1 MKERTYFCIDMKSF
15 FASVE
20 CAERGLNPFETNL
33 IVADE
38 SRGNGTICLAITP
51 KMKSLGVRNR
61 CRRYEIPKNIQYI
74 TAMPRMQK
82 YIDYAAEIYGIYL
95 QYIDK
100 QDIHVYSIDESF
112 IDATD
117 YLPMYHKTPKEFA
130 KMLIDEIAQKLHIP
144 ATAGIGTNLYLA
156 KIALD
161 ITAKKV
167 PDHMGYL
174 NEELFRETLWHHKP
188 LTDFWGISTGTVR
201 RLERRGITDMAGIAQ
216 YPSEMLYKD
225 FGINAEL
232 LIDHSWG
239 RESCLMSDIKNYK
252 SKSKSV
258 SSSQVLFE
266 DYTFEKAKIVVEEM
280 VRSGCLELMR
290 RKVINIFNKCRK
302 FDKGYLRSLMI
313 LDRKLLPSI
322 GIETDGE
329 VKYQPLGT
337 FYSDEW
343 QINQDSQWV
352 KCSAVDRLMRLQKKT
367 YVGFPLTENASLYD
381 IAADILLNIGE
392 TADTFVI
399 SNDLKSVIVPMAFL
413 PKGTAWDA
421 LQEIANAGLCKVFV
435 DREDKINV
443 RSEKE
448 PKTTTAIRIDKSNM
462 FSYSSSVSLTEFA
475 NRISVEYCDVS
486 LSNDTVEAVSVELNI
501 EPNASLEL
509 TLDYNTEV
517 AYPAMETDN
526 LNVLLTDFQGGVN
539 ACSVV
544 AKNKTAQK
552 QKAVLTVT
560 GKAIEITT
568 KSLTMQDDDSVR
580 NNGVT
585 EYSHPSSDLVQS
597 HAQAEYIARILLE
610 RMHAG
615 EGVITTTWR
624 GNPKLNLGEKYE
636 SADRFGDSQEL
647 VCEYNKFTFDGGLK
661 QETRGRTI

>member
-1 MKERTYFCIDMKSF
+1 MEYTDNPRKILGRVDVIYSDTEISKDIQTTESGNSAISHPDEGFGEYLVPTVKGCTMDGNATMDGSF
-15 FASVE
+15 QMMDDSVVLGWWSGSLSGSDGVFANAPWIEISFVKRPIISWVVLGDEKRNEYPVDFILQYKRDGKIVHSDSVTVNNQIQVRLTPQLE
-20 CAERGLNPFETNL
+20 DITSIRLTITKWSKPNACAKILKFYDRMME
-33 IVADE
+33 
-38 SRGNGTICLAITP
+38 
-51 KMKSLGVRNR
+51 
-61 CRRYEIPKNIQYI
+61 RYE
-74 TAMPRMQK
+74 
-82 YIDYAAEIYGIYL
+82 G
-95 QYIDK
+95 
-100 QDIHVYSIDESF
+100 
-112 IDATD
+112 DA
-117 YLPMYHKTPKEFA
+117 
-130 KMLIDEIAQKLHIP
+130 I
-144 ATAGIGTNLYLA
+144 
-156 KIALD
+156 
-161 ITAKKV
+161 
-167 PDHMGYL
+167 
-174 NEELFRETLWHHKP
+174 
-188 LTDFWGISTGTVR
+188 
-201 RLERRGITDMAGIAQ
+201 
-216 YPSEMLYKD
+216 EM
-225 FGINAEL
+225 FE
-232 LIDHSWG
+232 
-239 RESCLMSDIKNYK
+239 
-252 SKSKSV
+252 V
-258 SSSQVLFE
+258 S
-266 DYTFEKAKIVVEEM
+266 EEM
-280 VRSGCLELMR
+280 GAADGNYNIVSDTMT
-290 RKVINIFNKCRK
+290 VNIFNKGRK

>member
-1 MKERTYFCIDMKSF
+1 MEYTDNPRKILGRVDVIYSDTEISKDIQTTESGNSAISHPDEVFGVYLVPTVKGCTMDGNATMDGSF
-15 FASVE
+15 QMMDDSVVLGWWSDSLSGSNGVFANAPWIEISFVKRPIISWVVLGDEKRNEYPVDFILQYKRDGKIVHSDSVTVNNQIQVRLTPQLE
-20 CAERGLNPFETNL
+20 DITSIRLTITKWSKPNACAKILKFYDRMME
-33 IVADE
+33 
-38 SRGNGTICLAITP
+38 
-51 KMKSLGVRNR
+51 
-61 CRRYEIPKNIQYI
+61 RYE
-74 TAMPRMQK
+74 
-82 YIDYAAEIYGIYL
+82 G
-95 QYIDK
+95 
-100 QDIHVYSIDESF
+100 
-112 IDATD
+112 DA
-117 YLPMYHKTPKEFA
+117 
-130 KMLIDEIAQKLHIP
+130 I
-144 ATAGIGTNLYLA
+144 
-156 KIALD
+156 
-161 ITAKKV
+161 
-167 PDHMGYL
+167 
-174 NEELFRETLWHHKP
+174 
-188 LTDFWGISTGTVR
+188 
-201 RLERRGITDMAGIAQ
+201 
-216 YPSEMLYKD
+216 EM
-225 FGINAEL
+225 FE
-232 LIDHSWG
+232 
-239 RESCLMSDIKNYK
+239 
-252 SKSKSV
+252 V
-258 SSSQVLFE
+258 S
-266 DYTFEKAKIVVEEM
+266 EEM
-280 VRSGCLELMR
+280 GAADGNYNIVSDTMT
-290 RKVINIFNKCRK
+290 VNIFNKDRK

-352 KCSAVDRLMRLQKKT
+352 KCNAVDRLMRLQKKT

-448 PKTTTAIRIDKSNM
+448 PKTTTAISIDKSNM

-568 KSLTMQDDDSVR
+568 KALTKQDDESVR
-580 NNGVT
+580 NNGIT
-585 EYSHPSSDLVQS
+585 EYSHPSSDLVQG
-597 HAQAEYIARILLE
+597 HDQAEYIANFLLE
-610 RMHAG
+610 KMHAG
-615 EGVITTTWR
+615 EGVVTTTWR
-624 GNPKLNLGEKYE
+624 GNPKLNLGEKYV
-636 SADRFGDSQEL
+636 SVDRFGDSQEL

-661 QETRGRTI
+661 QETRGRTT

>member
-1 MKERTYFCIDMKSF
+1 
-15 FASVE
+15 
-20 CAERGLNPFETNL
+20 
-33 IVADE
+33 
-38 SRGNGTICLAITP
+38 
-51 KMKSLGVRNR
+51 
-61 CRRYEIPKNIQYI
+61 
-74 TAMPRMQK
+74 
-82 YIDYAAEIYGIYL
+82 
-95 QYIDK
+95 
-100 QDIHVYSIDESF
+100 
-112 IDATD
+112 
-117 YLPMYHKTPKEFA
+117 
-130 KMLIDEIAQKLHIP
+130 
-144 ATAGIGTNLYLA
+144 
-156 KIALD
+156 
-161 ITAKKV
+161 
-167 PDHMGYL
+167 
-174 NEELFRETLWHHKP
+174 
-188 LTDFWGISTGTVR
+188 
-201 RLERRGITDMAGIAQ
+201 
-216 YPSEMLYKD
+216 
-225 FGINAEL
+225 
-232 LIDHSWG
+232 
-239 RESCLMSDIKNYK
+239 
-252 SKSKSV
+252 
-258 SSSQVLFE
+258 
-266 DYTFEKAKIVVEEM
+266 
-280 VRSGCLELMR
+280 
-290 RKVINIFNKCRK
+290 
-302 FDKGYLRSLMI
+302 
-313 LDRKLLPSI
+313 
-322 GIETDGE
+322 
-329 VKYQPLGT
+329 
-337 FYSDEW
+337 
-343 QINQDSQWV
+343 
-352 KCSAVDRLMRLQKKT
+352 MRLQTKT

-392 TADTFVI
+392 TVDTFVI

>member
-1 MKERTYFCIDMKSF
+1 MVLGDEKRQEYPVDFILQYKRDGKIVHSD
-15 FASVE
+15 SVTVNNQIQVRLTPQLE
-20 CAERGLNPFETNL
+20 DITSIRLTITKWSKPNACAKILKFYDRMME
-33 IVADE
+33 
-38 SRGNGTICLAITP
+38 
-51 KMKSLGVRNR
+51 
-61 CRRYEIPKNIQYI
+61 RYE
-74 TAMPRMQK
+74 
-82 YIDYAAEIYGIYL
+82 G
-95 QYIDK
+95 
-100 QDIHVYSIDESF
+100 
-112 IDATD
+112 DA
-117 YLPMYHKTPKEFA
+117 
-130 KMLIDEIAQKLHIP
+130 I
-144 ATAGIGTNLYLA
+144 
-156 KIALD
+156 
-161 ITAKKV
+161 
-167 PDHMGYL
+167 
-174 NEELFRETLWHHKP
+174 
-188 LTDFWGISTGTVR
+188 
-201 RLERRGITDMAGIAQ
+201 
-216 YPSEMLYKD
+216 EM
-225 FGINAEL
+225 FE
-232 LIDHSWG
+232 
-239 RESCLMSDIKNYK
+239 
-252 SKSKSV
+252 V
-258 SSSQVLFE
+258 S
-266 DYTFEKAKIVVEEM
+266 EEM
-280 VRSGCLELMR
+280 GAADGNYNIVSDTMT
-290 RKVINIFNKCRK
+290 VNIFNKGRK

-399 SNDLKSVIVPMAFL
+399 SNDLKSVIVPMAFM

>member
-1 MKERTYFCIDMKSF
+1 MEYTDNPRKILGRVDVIYSDTEISKDIQTTESGNSAISHPDEVFGAYLAPTVKGCTMDGNATMDGSF
-15 FASVE
+15 QMMDDSVVLGWWSGSLSGSNGVLANAPWIE
-20 CAERGLNPFETNL
+20 ISFVKRPIISWVVLGDEKRNEYPVDFILQYKRDGKIVHSDSVTVNNQIQVRLTPQLEDITSIRLTITKWSKPNACAKILKFYDRMME
-33 IVADE
+33 
-38 SRGNGTICLAITP
+38 
-51 KMKSLGVRNR
+51 
-61 CRRYEIPKNIQYI
+61 RYE
-74 TAMPRMQK
+74 
-82 YIDYAAEIYGIYL
+82 G
-95 QYIDK
+95 
-100 QDIHVYSIDESF
+100 
-112 IDATD
+112 DA
-117 YLPMYHKTPKEFA
+117 
-130 KMLIDEIAQKLHIP
+130 I
-144 ATAGIGTNLYLA
+144 
-156 KIALD
+156 
-161 ITAKKV
+161 
-167 PDHMGYL
+167 
-174 NEELFRETLWHHKP
+174 
-188 LTDFWGISTGTVR
+188 
-201 RLERRGITDMAGIAQ
+201 
-216 YPSEMLYKD
+216 EM
-225 FGINAEL
+225 FE
-232 LIDHSWG
+232 
-239 RESCLMSDIKNYK
+239 
-252 SKSKSV
+252 V
-258 SSSQVLFE
+258 S
-266 DYTFEKAKIVVEEM
+266 EEM
-280 VRSGCLELMR
+280 GTADGNHNIVSDTMT
-290 RKVINIFNKCRK
+290 VNIFNKGRK

-367 YVGFPLTENASLYD
+367 YVGFPLTENASLHD

-421 LQEIANAGLCKVFV
+421 LQEIANAGLCKVFI

-568 KSLTMQDDDSVR
+568 KALTKQDDESVR
-580 NNGVT
+580 NNGIT
-585 EYSHPSSDLVQS
+585 EYSYPSSDLVQS
-597 HAQAEYIARILLE
+597 HDQAEYIANFLLE
-610 RMHAG
+610 KMHAG
-615 EGVITTTWR
+615 EGVVTTTWR
-624 GNPKLNLGEKYE
+624 GNPELNLGEKYV
-636 SADRFGDSQEL
+636 SVDRFGDSQDL

>member
-1 MKERTYFCIDMKSF
+1 MEYTDNPRKILGRVDVIYSDTEISKDIQTTESGNSAISHPDEVFGAHLVPTMDGSF
-15 FASVE
+15 QMMDDSVVLGWWSGSLSGSDGVFANAPWIEISFVKRPIISWVVLGDEKRQEYPVDFILQYKRDGKIVHSDSVTVNNQILVRLTPQLE
-20 CAERGLNPFETNL
+20 DITSIRLTITKWSKPNACAKILKFYDRMME
-33 IVADE
+33 
-38 SRGNGTICLAITP
+38 
-51 KMKSLGVRNR
+51 
-61 CRRYEIPKNIQYI
+61 RYE
-74 TAMPRMQK
+74 
-82 YIDYAAEIYGIYL
+82 G
-95 QYIDK
+95 
-100 QDIHVYSIDESF
+100 
-112 IDATD
+112 DA
-117 YLPMYHKTPKEFA
+117 
-130 KMLIDEIAQKLHIP
+130 I
-144 ATAGIGTNLYLA
+144 
-156 KIALD
+156 
-161 ITAKKV
+161 
-167 PDHMGYL
+167 
-174 NEELFRETLWHHKP
+174 
-188 LTDFWGISTGTVR
+188 
-201 RLERRGITDMAGIAQ
+201 
-216 YPSEMLYKD
+216 EM
-225 FGINAEL
+225 FE
-232 LIDHSWG
+232 
-239 RESCLMSDIKNYK
+239 
-252 SKSKSV
+252 V
-258 SSSQVLFE
+258 S
-266 DYTFEKAKIVVEEM
+266 EEM
-280 VRSGCLELMR
+280 GAADGNYNIVSDTMT
-290 RKVINIFNKCRK
+290 VNIFNKGRK

-517 AYPAMETDN
+517 AYPAMGTDN

>member
-1 MKERTYFCIDMKSF
+1 MEYTDNPRKILGRVDVIYSDTEISKDIQTTESGNSAISHPDEVFGAYLVPTVKSCTMDGNATMDGSF
-15 FASVE
+15 QMMDDSVALGWWSGSLSGSSGVFANAPWIEISFVKRPIISWVVLGDEKRNEYPVDFILQYKRDGKIVHSDSVTVNNQIQVRLTPQLE
-20 CAERGLNPFETNL
+20 DITSIRLTITKWSKSNACAKILKFYDRMME
-33 IVADE
+33 
-38 SRGNGTICLAITP
+38 
-51 KMKSLGVRNR
+51 
-61 CRRYEIPKNIQYI
+61 RYE
-74 TAMPRMQK
+74 
-82 YIDYAAEIYGIYL
+82 G
-95 QYIDK
+95 
-100 QDIHVYSIDESF
+100 
-112 IDATD
+112 DA
-117 YLPMYHKTPKEFA
+117 
-130 KMLIDEIAQKLHIP
+130 I
-144 ATAGIGTNLYLA
+144 
-156 KIALD
+156 
-161 ITAKKV
+161 
-167 PDHMGYL
+167 
-174 NEELFRETLWHHKP
+174 
-188 LTDFWGISTGTVR
+188 
-201 RLERRGITDMAGIAQ
+201 
-216 YPSEMLYKD
+216 EM
-225 FGINAEL
+225 FE
-232 LIDHSWG
+232 
-239 RESCLMSDIKNYK
+239 
-252 SKSKSV
+252 V
-258 SSSQVLFE
+258 S
-266 DYTFEKAKIVVEEM
+266 EEM
-280 VRSGCLELMR
+280 GAADGNYNIVSDTMT
-290 RKVINIFNKCRK
+290 VNIFNKGRK

-322 GIETDGE
+322 GIEKDGV